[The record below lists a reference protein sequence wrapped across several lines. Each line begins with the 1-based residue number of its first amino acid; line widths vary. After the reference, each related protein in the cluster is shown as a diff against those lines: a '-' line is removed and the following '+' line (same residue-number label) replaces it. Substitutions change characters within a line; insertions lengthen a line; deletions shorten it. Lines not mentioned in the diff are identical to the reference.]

1 MTDTN
6 RSNGELFDAWGAGD
20 AGAGRALH
28 RRLAPRISRFF
39 ASKVL
44 PHDADELVQETWLA
58 LMRSSKQRRDES
70 VRDTIVAS
78 TERADREAS
87 ALGNVRAYALG
98 IARHVLFQHYRRLR
112 KEVCFDPET
121 DCIASLLPSLSRALS
136 LRRRIHLIETALAEL
151 PVDVQLLAE
160 ARYIDGL
167 SGPELARMFGIAE
180 GTVRSRLARVRS
192 FLADLLPEADG
203 RAGASERAP
212 IAEDKNRS

>member
-1 MTDTN
+1 MTDTK
-6 RSNGELFDAWGAGD
+6 RSDPELFDAWGAGD

-58 LMRSSKQRRDES
+58 LMRSSRQRREQTIE
-70 VRDTIVAS
+70 DTIPS
-78 TERADREAS
+78 GTELAEPETRS
-87 ALGNVRAYALG
+87 PVNVRAYALG

-112 KEVCFDPET
+112 KEACFDPET
-121 DCIASLLPSLSRALS
+121 DCVASLLPSLSRALS
-136 LRRRIHLIETALAEL
+136 LRRRVHLIEAALAEL

-167 SGPELARMFGIAE
+167 SGPELARMFGIPE
-180 GTVRSRLARVRS
+180 GTVRSRLARVRNS
-192 FLADLLPEADG
+192 LADLLPDG
-203 RAGASERAP
+203 DRGASSSDAAA
-212 IAEDKNRS
+212 IAADKRRS